1 MRLRINV
8 GIIALLTCLLLVG
21 CSKSEKKE
29 AVESKEDLTT
39 DLAEEKQINIPIKE
53 RDFVTIKA
61 AVLNIRQQP
70 SKDSKVLGKTVQ
82 GQDFTVEKVVEDAEG
97 QKWYAVNYKND
108 IGYLAS
114 WYCTRN
120 KSQSIDLLGYAGY
133 TILDAKWLDKDVIV
147 LLKHQ
152 DKNHYKYLKYNV
164 ATTKTVEF
172 YSDDKKVWN
181 FWDAKNLENNQFAVC
196 LSDRVLVFDADTQ
209 GLTKEVL
216 IQGTDN
222 NEGLYT
228 EYNLLYDG
236 SILYITDHEIRKK
249 DINNQEDVSI
259 YKVETADNR
268 ENILMAPRWSEYGT
282 KISSYVMKNQS
293 EQVLL
298 IMDKQ
303 GQGMKNIPL
312 ENTMTD
318 WLDDK
323 YLFGYNN
330 SNEEET
336 GYIINSVTG
345 KIRKLNLSKY
355 IDDMKGATHVQN
367 SSLMALYNTD
377 DIYIIKDMVQI
388 DLLKYTLP
396 NEPGNDNLYFNQIGH
411 KVICMQVKNHTLI
424 LYHLELYE

>member
-1 MRLRINV
+1 MRIRIKV
-8 GIIALLTCLLLVG
+8 FIMVLLTFLLLVG
-21 CSKSEKKE
+21 CSKSDKQEVAENKGE
-29 AVESKEDLTT
+29 LST
-39 DLAEEKQINIPIKE
+39 DVPEEKQINIPIKE
-53 RDFVTIKA
+53 RDFVAIKA

-97 QKWYAVNYKND
+97 QKWYAVKYKD
-108 IGYLAS
+108 DVGYLAS
-114 WYCTRN
+114 WYCTWN
-120 KSQSIDLLGYAGY
+120 KSQSIDLMGYADY
-133 TILDAKWLDKDVIV
+133 TIIDAKWLEKDIIA
-147 LLKHQ
+147 LLKHKE
-152 DKNHYKYLKYNV
+152 KNQYKYLKYNV
-164 ATTKTVEF
+164 ETAKAEEF

-181 FWDAKNLENNQFAVC
+181 FWDVKNLENNQFAVC
-196 LSDRVLVFDADTQ
+196 LSDRVLVFDTDTQ
-209 GLTKEVL
+209 ALIKEVL

-249 DINNQEDVSI
+249 DIDNEEDMSI
-259 YKVETADNR
+259 YKVETADDR

-282 KISSYVMKNQS
+282 KISCYVMKNQS

-303 GQGMKNIPL
+303 GQSTKEIPL

-330 SNEEET
+330 SNEEEI
-336 GYIINSVTG
+336 GHIINSTTSKV
-345 KIRKLNLSKY
+345 RKLNLSKY
-355 IDDMKGATHVQN
+355 VQDMKGASHVQN
-367 SSLMALYNTD
+367 SSLLALYSTD
-377 DIYIIKDMVQI
+377 DIYILKDMVQL

-396 NEPGNDNLYFNQIGH
+396 NEPGNDNLSFNQIGH
-411 KVICMQVKNHTLI
+411 KVICMQVKKHTLF